1 MVLILPSLLCSL
13 GPLNKVNFFIRIFNI
28 SEREIITTDHIQSI
42 RHGYGLAPKYM
53 EAILG
58 QKTTSMV
65 KRGTP
70 VSFNLIS

>member
-1 MVLILPSLLCSL
+1 L
-13 GPLNKVNFFIRIFNI
+13 RAD
-28 SEREIITTDHIQSI
+28 SEGEIITTDHIQSI
-42 RHGYGLAPKYM
+42 RPGYGLAPKYM

-58 QKTTSMV
+58 QKTTLMV